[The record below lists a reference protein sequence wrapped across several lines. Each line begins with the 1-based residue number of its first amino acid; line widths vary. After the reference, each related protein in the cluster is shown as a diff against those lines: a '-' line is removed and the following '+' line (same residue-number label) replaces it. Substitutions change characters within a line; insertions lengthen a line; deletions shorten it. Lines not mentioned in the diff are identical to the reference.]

1 MSLMI
6 NLHNLLRH
14 CIIGISPRFT
24 TFFPNCCYYLGRFWL
39 IYCDSNWLSEFITIK
54 IETYLLS
61 FLMATLRAEKSGR
74 SKGSSDQHLV
84 IILMISSSAQFS
96 STIGRKGLQPWL
108 CLRTPSTM
116 SGIGNTKY
124 NRYYVVWKYN
134 RYPTTYTVCKF
145 LASDAKQII
154 KK

>member
-1 MSLMI
+1 MI

-124 NRYYVVWKYN
+124 NRYYVV
-134 RYPTTYTVCKF
+134 
-145 LASDAKQII
+145 
-154 KK
+154 